1 MVMVVLPLLLPY
13 SNSKDM
19 GNIAT
24 KQSKTISNLALMA
37 SIAGNRDSSLHKSN
51 HSSRF
56 LAMKLLH
63 AGKVLLY

>member
-1 MVMVVLPLLLPY
+1 MIVLSLLLPY
-13 SNSKDM
+13 SSSKDM

-24 KQSKTISNLALMA
+24 KQSKIISNLALMA
-37 SIAGNRDSSLHKSN
+37 SIAGNHDSSLRKRN

-63 AGKVLLY
+63 AEKVLLY